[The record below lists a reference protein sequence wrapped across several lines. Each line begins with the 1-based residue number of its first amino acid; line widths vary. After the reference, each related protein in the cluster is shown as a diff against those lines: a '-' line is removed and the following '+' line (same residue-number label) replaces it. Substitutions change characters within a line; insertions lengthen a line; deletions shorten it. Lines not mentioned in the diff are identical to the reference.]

1 MSARTSRTELRRR
14 QLAEAAYA
22 LLSEGGMEAVTAE
35 AVAHHAGLSR
45 RTLFNYYSSAEDALT
60 AGLTEWVTELTCAVL
75 TRPDGE
81 DLTDSLRAA
90 MARQPGPEVLEQL
103 RTLVLAA
110 RSSPGA
116 RRFAAEFGI
125 DQCEALEAVIRARV
139 GAGAD
144 DVLVGFTARGLV
156 AAAETATN
164 VWVDRVSDPVTT
176 EDASL
181 HHALVTDAVE
191 LLLHGIDRRSGR

>member
-1 MSARTSRTELRRR
+1 MPMRTSRTELRRS

-35 AVAHHAGLSR
+35 AVAHRAGLSR
-45 RTLFNYYSSAEDALT
+45 RTLFNYFSSAEDALT
-60 AGLTEWVTELTCAVL
+60 ASLTEWVAELTRAVL

-81 DLTDSLRAA
+81 DLADSLRAA
-90 MARQPGPEVLEQL
+90 MARQPSPDVLEQL

-110 RSSPGA
+110 RCSPGA

-125 DQCEALEAVIRARV
+125 DQGEALEVMIRERV
-139 GAGAD
+139 GEDVD
-144 DVLVGFTARGLV
+144 DVLVGYTARGLV

-164 VWVDRVSDPVTT
+164 IWVDRVTGSVTP

-181 HHALVTDAVE
+181 HHDLVTAAVE
-191 LLLHGIDRRSGR
+191 LLLHGIEGRTGR